1 MALKE
6 RLEVIQNDG
15 SVPINEETTKF
26 QIIVPILGDL
36 GWDVYG
42 SKGTD
47 EVRFEHPAG
56 GTKKGG
62 QVDIALIGEYG
73 RSVCFVE
80 AKKPGVNLDDHVE
93 QLLGYAFHDSVTICV
108 LTNGLEW
115 RLYLP
120 REDGLP
126 ADRKFAHLWLREDPI
141 EQIAGDLEK
150 FLSRSAVMSGE
161 AKQNAVKALKQRR
174 EESERLRRE
183 RDIARRLPDIW
194 RKMLTEPDKGLVV
207 RIQSR
212 VHAELEF
219 SPSVDQIAEFLA
231 ATIAPNSTGS
241 NTKTDKPTRPNVKRT
256 GKPRVGQRIMIGAT
270 LFGTYRSLGKAI
282 ELLDFVTVQLYE
294 RHGQDLLDKVARIS
308 VGAVQISSDPGD
320 MNRCRET
327 GVPGI
332 FIYSNLGVE
341 RIKARSYEWLALFG
355 YPGSDLQIHY
365 SDSDLQIHEH

>member
-1 MALKE
+1 MTLSETLE
-6 RLEVIQNDG
+6 RISKMD
-15 SVPINEETTKF
+15 VPTGERSTIR
-26 QIIVPILGDL
+26 QIILPVLSAL
-36 GWDVYG
+36 GWDVDN
-42 SKGTD
+42 SNGTH
-47 EVRFEHPAG
+47 EVRDEYQVSRL
-56 GTKKGG
+56 KGSG
-62 QVDIALIGEYG
+62 KVDIALMGE
-73 RSVCFVE
+73 RCQCVCLVE
-80 AKKPGVNLDDHVE
+80 AKSPSVNLDDHVM
-93 QLLGYAFHDSVTICV
+93 QLFKYDASNASGTICV
-108 LTNGLEW
+108 LTDGLEW
-115 RLYLP
+115 RFYLP
-120 REDGLP
+120 REKGNTEE
-126 ADRKFAHLWLREDPI
+126 RQFARLRLQEDPVD
-141 EQIAGDLEK
+141 QIADDLER
-150 FLSRSAVMSGE
+150 FLSRLTVVSGE
-161 AKQNAVKALKQRR
+161 AEQNAVKALKQRR

-231 ATIAPNSTGS
+231 ATIAPNSTDS

-294 RHGQDLLDKVARIS
+294 RHGQDLLDKVAQIS

-320 MNRCRET
+320 MNRRRET

-341 RIKARSYEWLALFG
+341 RIKARSYEWLALLG
-355 YPGSDLQIHY
+355 YPDSDLQIHY
-365 SDSDLQIHEH
+365 SD